1 LQRVDSQRVAF
12 FVVFSLNQLN
22 AFTQSTQCFY
32 PSKGMLSFNKTHAF
46 IDRKAQK
53 TSKNVKELY
62 FLPITHPSNLLTNR
76 HKRF

>member
-53 TSKNVKELY
+53 RAKTSKNFTFY
-62 FLPITHPSNLLTNR
+62 P
-76 HKRF
+76 